1 MADATARFSLDLL
14 QPGQAQKE
22 IFHNE
27 SLTLVDALLHPVAQ
41 AAGLND
47 PPASPLPGQSWIVGD
62 APTGAWSAQSGAI
75 AYWTVGGWRFIE
87 PVPGMLVW
95 VITDGLWAL
104 REGSAWT
111 VGTLVASAL
120 KINGVQILG
129 GQEASIPDPT
139 GGTVV
144 DAEAR
149 MAIAALL
156 GAARAHGLI
165 AT

>member
-1 MADATARFSLDLL
+1 
-14 QPGQAQKE
+14 
-22 IFHNE
+22 
-27 SLTLVDALLHPVAQ
+27 
-41 AAGLND
+41 
-47 PPASPLPGQSWIVGD
+47 
-62 APTGAWSAQSGAI
+62 
-75 AYWTVGGWRFIE
+75 
-87 PVPGMLVW
+87 
-95 VITDGLWAL
+95 LWAL